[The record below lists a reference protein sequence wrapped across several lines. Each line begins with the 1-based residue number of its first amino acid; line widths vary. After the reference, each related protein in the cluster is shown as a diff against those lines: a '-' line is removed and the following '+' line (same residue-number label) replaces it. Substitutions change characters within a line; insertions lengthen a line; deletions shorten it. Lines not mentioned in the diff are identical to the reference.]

1 MQWRNY
7 RFINGLLVL
16 ASIVGMSFALYLE
29 HVKGLDPCPLCVFQR
44 VGLMAMGIFAL
55 IAFLHNPASNLM
67 KRMFAFLHNPASNLM
82 KRMYALLATLSIG
95 WSVGVAA
102 RHVWLQ
108 TLPPD
113 QVPSCGP
120 GLNYLID
127 ALPLK
132 TVLNEVLTGSGECA
146 AIDWTFLGQSLPVWS
161 LVFFSVLLLICLWQL
176 FRTYPVA
183 KKAYKK

>member
-55 IAFLHNPASNLM
+55 I
-67 KRMFAFLHNPASNLM
+67 AFLHNPASNLM

-183 KKAYKK
+183 KKAYKN

>member
-1 MQWRNY
+1 
-7 RFINGLLVL
+7 
-16 ASIVGMSFALYLE
+16 MSFALYLE

-55 IAFLHNPASNLM
+55 I
-67 KRMFAFLHNPASNLM
+67 AFLHNPASNLM

-132 TVLNEVLTGSGECA
+132 TVLSEVLTGSGECA